1 MADGGDER
9 SAPECFICTESAPT
23 PRRSACKCTDRH
35 VHDACLARMLATTRH
50 ARCPVCAAPYANIQS
65 RILVVGVEPCSKG
78 GAVLGAVMIA
88 IVLLGCAI
96 NTVLVCCC
104 SDRKLLTRDEQVNY
118 FVSILMTSVGVALV
132 AFVGRECVATGPRAL
147 ARSMLV
153 RKRSVRVCVSK
164 DLPVEVALPPRIGAS
179 AFVNCAIYSTL

>member
-1 MADGGDER
+1 MPDDAEP
-9 SAPECFICTESAPT
+9 PECFICTESAPA

-35 VHDACLARMLATTRH
+35 VHDACLAKMLATTRH
-50 ARCPVCAAPYANIQS
+50 ARCPVCAAPYANVAS
-65 RILVVGVEPCSKG
+65 RIVVVGVEPCSKG

-104 SDRKLLTRDEQVNY
+104 SDRKLSTRDEQVDY

-132 AFVGRECVATGPRAL
+132 AYIGRECVATGPRAL

-153 RKRSVRVCVSK
+153 RKRRARVQ
-164 DLPVEVALPPRIGAS
+164 DALPAEVSRLELGEAN
-179 AFVNCAIYSTL
+179 ATVGL

>member
-1 MADGGDER
+1 MLHLHRERADATQVGVQVHGPAR
-9 SAPECFICTESAPT
+9 ARRV
-23 PRRSACKCTDRH
+23 PRQ
-35 VHDACLARMLATTRH
+35 DARDDATR
-50 ARCPVCAAPYANIQS
+50 PVPRVRGAVRQHPS
-65 RILVVGVEPCSKG
+65 RIVVVGVEPCSKG

>member
-35 VHDACLARMLATTRH
+35 VHDACLARMLERAQGVQ
-50 ARCPVCAAPYANIQS
+50 CPVCAAPYTNIFWRLRVVGVDVRS
-65 RILVVGVEPCSKG
+65 RGSLVVGVAIGS
-78 GAVLGAVMIA
+78 AV
-88 IVLLGCAI
+88 IVGCGI
-96 NTVLVCCC
+96 NTWRVFCC
-104 SDRKLLTRDEQVNY
+104 SHLRLSAQAN
-118 FVSILMTSVGVALV
+118 FVVGFSALYMTFAGVALV
-132 AFVGRECVATGPRAL
+132 AFVWRECLDAGPKDL
-147 ARSMLV
+147 ARSILV

>member
-1 MADGGDER
+1 MSAPAPCVMDEET
-9 SAPECFICTESAPT
+9 SPECFICTESAPA

-35 VHDACLARMLATTRH
+35 VHDDCLAKMLETTRH
-50 ARCPVCAAPYANIQS
+50 ARCPVCAAPYTNIQS

-104 SDRKLLTRDEQVNY
+104 SDRKLSTRDEQVDY

-132 AFVGRECVATGPRAL
+132 AYIGRECVMEGPRAL
-147 ARSMLV
+147 GKSMLV
-153 RKRSVRVCVSK
+153 RRRRVCVGVS
-164 DLPVEVALPPRIGAS
+164 EVAAPSR
-179 AFVNCAIYSTL
+179 